1 MRKRESKT
9 ASGALLVDTAEAG
22 RLLGVGRSTIVNL
35 THEGSLTPI
44 RLGRSVRYSTDQLS
58 EFVTQRR
65 RSASRSESR
74 AAEAGIYRLNPGT
87 PDDVA

>member
-22 RLLGVGRSTIVNL
+22 RLLGLGRSSIVNL
-35 THEGSLTPI
+35 ADSGELPRV
-44 RLGRSVRYSTDQLS
+44 RLGRAVRFSTADVEAL
-58 EFVTQRR
+58 VQRR
-65 RSASRSESR
+65 RSASSSERR
-74 AAEAGIYRLNPGT
+74 AAASGIYRLMPPG